1 MSSIN
6 RDYRIFPL
14 SCDPALEETEE
25 REIYYKYL
33 DSAFDEPRIHNIGIA
48 GGFGVG
54 KSSLLRS
61 YEKRYLRMAKLK
73 QEINNPFK
81 DRRKKDEPHF
91 LYVSMGES
99 QCNDSDNKNETE
111 RRILLQIYSR
121 FHKKDIPS
129 SSFEMIHESTGHL
142 RIKTAACC
150 LFLFLVL
157 LLTFFT
163 PLGKLLKATLPAASI
178 IVHYKTE
185 IHVALYLIV
194 IGMAVIG
201 GGYLIYQ
208 ALTKM
213 YVKTLALKGEKAEV
227 AVERTDTRDYL
238 DQYSMDLVYCLEQTV
253 EKIGHTV
260 VFEDMDRMKTDDVIE
275 IFARLKEINTMVNQ
289 RLPED
294 KYIRFVYVVKDEVL
308 ARMEHYKFFDYVLPV
323 LSGINRVTSEYVF
336 RKNLKRIN
344 TFLKSE
350 STIDELKKELDDLEK
365 PSKEK
370 LVSLVA
376 PYLLDYR
383 LQYMILNDYRFFMEL
398 NLVNKGITPGHHA
411 AEQILALAIY
421 KNVWP
426 EYYDR
431 ISSGRTMLFFKEGEE
446 NQKQPELAEI
456 LRNPNYNFLRY
467 RSLCYLG
474 YDKSSIVFS
483 LYHAVEDE
491 KTVEKKIWMLD
502 NLPNDEV
509 TEGCL
514 ENILFVKEKKEDED
528 EQRKELYK
536 EVVRISAKNHYQAS
550 LFFFLGR
557 SLRLCLEILA
567 ELIDEGAY
575 QYMDTLWR
583 DGRVTDPDGT
593 YDIFRSCRDR
603 EELVNLKDLTVD
615 QFSILIYGLSYTE
628 EFAGVCMEIKG
639 ADGKIIRAD
648 LGESIRQG
656 DIIEMLD

>member
-1 MSSIN
+1 
-6 RDYRIFPL
+6 
-14 SCDPALEETEE
+14 
-25 REIYYKYL
+25 
-33 DSAFDEPRIHNIGIA
+33 
-48 GGFGVG
+48 
-54 KSSLLRS
+54 
-61 YEKRYLRMAKLK
+61 
-73 QEINNPFK
+73 
-81 DRRKKDEPHF
+81 
-91 LYVSMGES
+91 
-99 QCNDSDNKNETE
+99 
-111 RRILLQIYSR
+111 
-121 FHKKDIPS
+121 
-129 SSFEMIHESTGHL
+129 
-142 RIKTAACC
+142 
-150 LFLFLVL
+150 
-157 LLTFFT
+157 
-163 PLGKLLKATLPAASI
+163 
-178 IVHYKTE
+178 
-185 IHVALYLIV
+185 
-194 IGMAVIG
+194 
-201 GGYLIYQ
+201 
-208 ALTKM
+208 
-213 YVKTLALKGEKAEV
+213 
-227 AVERTDTRDYL
+227 
-238 DQYSMDLVYCLEQTV
+238 MDLVYCLEQTA

-275 IFARLKEINTMVNQ
+275 IFVRLKEINAMVNQ

-323 LSGINRVTSEYVF
+323 LPGINRVTSEHVF
-336 RKNLKRIN
+336 RENLKKIN
-344 TFLKSE
+344 SLLKPAS
-350 STIDELKKELDDLEK
+350 SIDELKKELDDFEK
-365 PSKEK
+365 PGKEN

-398 NLVNKGITPGHHA
+398 NLVNRGINPGQHV

-431 ISSGRTMLFFKEGEE
+431 ISSGRTMLFFKEGEAE
-446 NQKQPELAEI
+446 QKQPELAEI
-456 LRNPNYNFLRY
+456 LMDKRRNFLTY
-467 RSLCYLG
+467 HSLCYLG
-474 YDKSSIVFS
+474 YEKSHIAYS
-483 LYHAVEDE
+483 LYHVVEAE
-491 KTVEKKIWMLD
+491 NTIEKKIWMLD
-502 NLPNDEV
+502 NLPNDEFA
-509 TEGCL
+509 EKCL
-514 ENILFVKEKKEDED
+514 EAILFVDEKKEDED

-536 EVVRISAKNHYQAS
+536 EAVRISARNHYQTS

-567 ELIDEGAY
+567 ELIEEGAY

-583 DGRVTDPDGT
+583 DGWATDADGI
-593 YDIFRSCRDR
+593 YDAFRSCRDR

>member
-1 MSSIN
+1 MTNRVSTILESSV
-6 RDYRIFPL
+6 DL
-14 SCDPALEETEE
+14 AWVKVVCS
-25 REIYYKYL
+25 
-33 DSAFDEPRIHNIGIA
+33 
-48 GGFGVG
+48 
-54 KSSLLRS
+54 
-61 YEKRYLRMAKLK
+61 
-73 QEINNPFK
+73 
-81 DRRKKDEPHF
+81 
-91 LYVSMGES
+91 
-99 QCNDSDNKNETE
+99 
-111 RRILLQIYSR
+111 
-121 FHKKDIPS
+121 
-129 SSFEMIHESTGHL
+129 
-142 RIKTAACC
+142 

-178 IVHYKTE
+178 FVHYKTE
-185 IHVALYLIV
+185 IHAALYLIV

-201 GGYLIYQ
+201 GGYLTYQ

-227 AVERTDTRDYL
+227 AVERTGTRDYL
-238 DQYSMDLVYCLEQTV
+238 DQYSMDLVYCLEQTA

-275 IFARLKEINTMVNQ
+275 IFVRLKEINAMVNQ

-323 LSGINRVTSEYVF
+323 LPGINRVTSEHVF
-336 RKNLKRIN
+336 RENLKKIN
-344 TFLKSE
+344 SLLKPAS
-350 STIDELKKELDDLEK
+350 SIDELKKELDDFEK
-365 PSKEK
+365 PGKEN

-411 AEQILALAIY
+411 AEQILSLAIY

-446 NQKQPELAEI
+446 NQEQPELAEI
-456 LRNPNYNFLRY
+456 LMDKRRNFLTY
-467 RSLCYLG
+467 HSLCYLG

-483 LYHAVEDE
+483 LYYAVEDE
-491 KTVEKKIWMLD
+491 KTIEKKIWMLD
-502 NLPNDEV
+502 NLPNDEF

-514 ENILFVKEKKEDED
+514 EFILYVCKKD
-528 EQRKELYK
+528 EQRKELYE
-536 EVVRISAKNHYQAS
+536 EVVRICVKNHYPAS
-550 LFFFLGR
+550 LFFFSGR

-567 ELIDEGAY
+567 ELIEQGAY
-575 QYMDTLWR
+575 QYMDTILRTGWATDA
-583 DGRVTDPDGT
+583 DGI
-593 YDIFRSCRDR
+593 YDAFRSCRDR

-639 ADGKIIRAD
+639 SDGKIIRAD

>member
-6 RDYRIFPL
+6 RDYLIFPL

-33 DSAFDEPRIHNIGIA
+33 DSAFDEPRIHNIGIV

-142 RIKTAACC
+142 RTKTVVCS

-178 IVHYKTE
+178 IIHYKTE
-185 IHVALYLIV
+185 IHAALYLIV

-201 GGYLIYQ
+201 GGYLTYQ

-227 AVERTDTRDYL
+227 AVERTGIRDYL
-238 DQYSMDLVYCLEQTV
+238 DQYSMDLVYCLEQTA

-275 IFARLKEINTMVNQ
+275 IFVRLKEINAMVNQ

-323 LSGINRVTSEYVF
+323 LPGINRVTSEHVS
-336 RKNLKRIN
+336 RENLKRIN

-398 NLVNKGITPGHHA
+398 NLVNRGINPGQHV

-431 ISSGRTMLFFKEGEE
+431 ISSGRTMLFFKEGEAE
-446 NQKQPELAEI
+446 QKQPELAEI

-575 QYMDTLWR
+575 QYIDTLWR

-603 EELVNLKDLTVD
+603 EDLVNLKDLTVD

-628 EFAGVCMEIKG
+628 KFAGVCMEIKG

>member
-1 MSSIN
+1 
-6 RDYRIFPL
+6 
-14 SCDPALEETEE
+14 
-25 REIYYKYL
+25 
-33 DSAFDEPRIHNIGIA
+33 
-48 GGFGVG
+48 
-54 KSSLLRS
+54 
-61 YEKRYLRMAKLK
+61 
-73 QEINNPFK
+73 
-81 DRRKKDEPHF
+81 
-91 LYVSMGES
+91 
-99 QCNDSDNKNETE
+99 
-111 RRILLQIYSR
+111 
-121 FHKKDIPS
+121 
-129 SSFEMIHESTGHL
+129 
-142 RIKTAACC
+142 
-150 LFLFLVL
+150 
-157 LLTFFT
+157 
-163 PLGKLLKATLPAASI
+163 
-178 IVHYKTE
+178 
-185 IHVALYLIV
+185 
-194 IGMAVIG
+194 MAVIG
-201 GGYLIYQ
+201 GGYLTYQ

-227 AVERTDTRDYL
+227 AVERTGTRDYL
-238 DQYSMDLVYCLEQTV
+238 DQYSMDLVYCLEQTA

-275 IFARLKEINTMVNQ
+275 IFVRLKEINAMVNQ

-323 LSGINRVTSEYVF
+323 LPGINRVTSEYVF
-336 RKNLKRIN
+336 RENLKKIN
-344 TFLKSE
+344 SLLKPAS
-350 STIDELKKELDDLEK
+350 SIDELKKELDDFEK
-365 PSKEK
+365 PGKEN

-398 NLVNKGITPGHHA
+398 NLVNKGIKPGQHA
-411 AEQILALAIY
+411 AEQILSLAIY

-431 ISSGRTMLFFKEGEE
+431 ISSGRTMLFFKKGEE

-628 EFAGVCMEIKG
+628 EFAGVCMEIKS
-639 ADGKIIRAD
+639 ADGKNIRAD

>member
-14 SCDPALEETEE
+14 SCDPELEETEE

-33 DSAFDEPRIHNIGIA
+33 DSAFDEPRIRNIGIV

-61 YEKRYLRMAKLK
+61 YEKRYLRMANLK

-81 DRRKKDEPHF
+81 DRRKKDTPRF

-142 RIKTAACC
+142 KIKTVACS

-163 PLGKLLKATLPAASI
+163 TLGKLLKATLPATSRI
-178 IVHYKTE
+178 IRYKTE
-185 IHVALYLIV
+185 LHAALYLIV

-213 YVKTLALKGEKAEV
+213 YIKTLALKGEKAEV
-227 AVERTDTRDYL
+227 AVERTGTRDYL
-238 DQYSMDLVYCLEQTV
+238 DQYSMDLVYCLEQTA

-275 IFARLKEINTMVNQ
+275 IFTRLKEINAMVNQ

-323 LSGINRVTSEYVF
+323 LPGINRVTSEHVF
-336 RKNLKRIN
+336 RENLKKIN
-344 TFLKSE
+344 SLLKPAS
-350 STIDELKKELDDLEK
+350 SIDELKKELDDFEK
-365 PSKEK
+365 PGKEN

-411 AEQILALAIY
+411 AEQILSLAIY

-446 NQKQPELAEI
+446 NQEQPELAEI
-456 LRNPNYNFLRY
+456 LMDKRRNFLTY
-467 RSLCYLG
+467 HSLCYLG

-483 LYHAVEDE
+483 LYYAVEDE
-491 KTVEKKIWMLD
+491 KTIEKKIWMLD
-502 NLPNDEV
+502 NLPNDEF

-514 ENILFVKEKKEDED
+514 EFILYVCKKD
-528 EQRKELYK
+528 EQRKELYE
-536 EVVRISAKNHYQAS
+536 EVVRICVKNHYPAS
-550 LFFFLGR
+550 LFFFSGR

-639 ADGKIIRAD
+639 SDEKIIRAD

>member
-1 MSSIN
+1 M
-6 RDYRIFPL
+6 
-14 SCDPALEETEE
+14 
-25 REIYYKYL
+25 
-33 DSAFDEPRIHNIGIA
+33 
-48 GGFGVG
+48 
-54 KSSLLRS
+54 
-61 YEKRYLRMAKLK
+61 
-73 QEINNPFK
+73 
-81 DRRKKDEPHF
+81 
-91 LYVSMGES
+91 
-99 QCNDSDNKNETE
+99 
-111 RRILLQIYSR
+111 QIYSR

-142 RIKTAACC
+142 RTKTVVCS

-178 IVHYKTE
+178 FVHYKTE
-185 IHVALYLIV
+185 IHAALYLIV
-194 IGMAVIG
+194 IGIAVIG

-208 ALTKM
+208 TLTKM

-227 AVERTDTRDYL
+227 AVERTGTRDYL
-238 DQYSMDLVYCLEQTV
+238 DQYSMDLVYCLEQTA

-260 VFEDMDRMKTDDVIE
+260 VFEDMDRMRTDDVIE
-275 IFARLKEINTMVNQ
+275 IFVRLKEINAMVNQ

-323 LSGINRVTSEYVF
+323 LPGINRVTSEYVF
-336 RKNLKRIN
+336 RENLKKIN
-344 TFLKSE
+344 SLLKPAS
-350 STIDELKKELDDLEK
+350 SIDELKKELDDFEK
-365 PSKEK
+365 PGKEN

-398 NLVNKGITPGHHA
+398 NLVNKGIKPGQHA

-431 ISSGRTMLFFKEGEE
+431 ISSGRTMLFFKKGEE

>member
-6 RDYRIFPL
+6 RDYLIFPL

-61 YEKRYLRMAKLK
+61 YEKRYLRMANLK
-73 QEINNPFK
+73 QKINNPFK

-142 RIKTAACC
+142 RIKTVACC

-178 IVHYKTE
+178 FVHYKTE
-185 IHVALYLIV
+185 IHAALYLIV

-201 GGYLIYQ
+201 GGYLTYQ

-227 AVERTDTRDYL
+227 AVERTGTRDYL
-238 DQYSMDLVYCLEQTV
+238 DQYSMDLVYCLEQTA

-275 IFARLKEINTMVNQ
+275 IFARLKEINEMVNQ

-323 LSGINRVTSEYVF
+323 LPGINRVTSEYVF
-336 RKNLKRIN
+336 RENLKKIN
-344 TFLKSE
+344 SLLKPAS
-350 STIDELKKELDDLEK
+350 SIDELKKELDDFEK
-365 PSKEK
+365 PGKEN

-398 NLVNKGITPGHHA
+398 NLVNKGIKPGQHA
-411 AEQILALAIY
+411 AEQILSLAIY

-431 ISSGRTMLFFKEGEE
+431 ISSGRTMLFFKKGEE

-456 LRNPNYNFLRY
+456 LMDKRRNFLTY
-467 RSLCYLG
+467 RCLCYLG
-474 YDKSSIVFS
+474 YDKSHIAYN
-483 LYHAVEDE
+483 LYCSVEAE
-491 KTVEKKIWMLD
+491 NTVEKKIWMLD
-502 NLPNDEV
+502 NLPNDEF
-509 TEGCL
+509 TEECL
-514 ENILFVKEKKEDED
+514 ESILHVCKKD

-536 EVVRISAKNHYQAS
+536 EVVRICVKNHYPAS
-550 LFFFLGR
+550 LFFFSGR

-567 ELIDEGAY
+567 ELIEQGAY
-575 QYMDTLWR
+575 QYMDTILRTGWATDA
-583 DGRVTDPDGT
+583 DGI
-593 YDIFRSCRDR
+593 YDAFRSCRDR

-615 QFSILIYGLSYTE
+615 QLSILIYGLSYTE
-628 EFAGVCMEIKG
+628 EFAGVCVEIKG

>member
-6 RDYRIFPL
+6 RDYLIFPL

-81 DRRKKDEPHF
+81 DRRKKDEPRF

-142 RIKTAACC
+142 RTKTVVCS

-163 PLGKLLKATLPAASI
+163 PLGKLLKATLPAANI
-178 IVHYKTE
+178 FVHYKTE
-185 IHVALYLIV
+185 IHAALYLIV

-201 GGYLIYQ
+201 GGYLTYQ

-227 AVERTDTRDYL
+227 AVERTGTRDYL
-238 DQYSMDLVYCLEQTV
+238 DQYSMDLVYCLEQTA

-275 IFARLKEINTMVNQ
+275 IFVRLKEINAMVNQ

-323 LSGINRVTSEYVF
+323 LPGINRVTSEYVF
-336 RKNLKRIN
+336 RENLKKIN
-344 TFLKSE
+344 SLLKPAS
-350 STIDELKKELDDLEK
+350 SIDELKKELDDFEK
-365 PSKEK
+365 PGKENF
-370 LVSLVA
+370 VSLVA

-398 NLVNKGITPGHHA
+398 NLVNKGIKPGQHA
-411 AEQILALAIY
+411 AEQILSLAIY

-431 ISSGRTMLFFKEGEE
+431 ISSGRTMLFFKKGEE
-446 NQKQPELAEI
+446 NQKQLELAEI
-456 LRNPNYNFLRY
+456 LMDKRRNFLTY
-467 RSLCYLG
+467 RCLCYLG

-483 LYHAVEDE
+483 LYYAVEDE
-491 KTVEKKIWMLD
+491 KTIEKKIWMLD
-502 NLPNDEV
+502 NLPNDEF

-514 ENILFVKEKKEDED
+514 EFILYVCKKD
-528 EQRKELYK
+528 EQRKELYE
-536 EVVRISAKNHYQAS
+536 EVVRICVKNHYPAS
-550 LFFFLGR
+550 LFFFSGR

-567 ELIDEGAY
+567 ELIEQGAY
-575 QYMDTLWR
+575 QYMDTILRTGWATDA
-583 DGRVTDPDGT
+583 DGI
-593 YDIFRSCRDR
+593 YDAFRSCRDR

-639 ADGKIIRAD
+639 SDGKIIRAD